1 LPLSRRN
8 RHYLRKETTMESVKA
23 TTHAVRNV
31 MMNELGITR
40 DFIREQALAL
50 IEQEVRK
57 ILTSSDLAMSARID
71 RILRAEVTAQMR
83 SNSNWG
89 QDKLDELVRTVV
101 KEQAKLEL
109 GRLFDIKITKRE

>member
-1 LPLSRRN
+1 
-8 RHYLRKETTMESVKA
+8 MESVKA